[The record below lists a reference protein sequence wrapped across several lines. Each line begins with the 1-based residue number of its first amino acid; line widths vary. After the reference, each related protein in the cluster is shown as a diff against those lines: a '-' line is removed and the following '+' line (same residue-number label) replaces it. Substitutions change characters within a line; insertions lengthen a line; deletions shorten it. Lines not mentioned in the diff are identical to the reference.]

1 MNKKILRLAIPN
13 IISNISVPLLG
24 LVDLAIMGHLESEN
38 YIGAI
43 ALGGMIFNF
52 IYWNF
57 SFLRMGTSGFTA
69 QAFGARNLKESV
81 AILSRSLM
89 VGFAGALL
97 LILGQT
103 LIADLSFFLV
113 KGSIEVESLA
123 SQYFLIR
130 IWAAPAT
137 IGLYSLT
144 GWFIGMQNAK
154 TPMYIS
160 IAVNI
165 LNILFSLIFVYG
177 MGMKADG
184 VALGTVIAQYAGF
197 ILAVIML
204 SRYYK
209 KLLKYWVYSS
219 IMQWE
224 KFVVFFK
231 VNKDIFIR
239 TFCLIFV
246 FTFFTAQSAN
256 SGDTIL
262 AVNTLLLQFFMV
274 FSYLIDGF
282 AYSAESLVGKS
293 IGARNPVQLK
303 KVVRLLFLWGLAI
316 SIIFTLTYLVAGDK
330 LLLIL
335 TDNNNV
341 IEQTQ
346 PYLFWIVF
354 IPIITFTAFLWDGIY
369 IGALASKGM
378 RNSMLISTILVFLP
392 LYFLLHPLL
401 ENNGLWLALNAF
413 MITRGIT
420 LTIMAKKEIF
430 SRI

>member
-1 MNKKILRLAIPN
+1 M
-13 IISNISVPLLG
+13 PLLG
-24 LVDLAIMGHLESEN
+24 LVDLSIVGHLESED

-81 AILSRSLM
+81 AILSRSLI

-97 LILGQT
+97 LIAGQT
-103 LIADLSFFLV
+103 LISDLSFFLV
-113 KGSIEVESLA
+113 KGSKEVESLA
-123 SQYFLIR
+123 SQYFYIR

-160 IAVNI
+160 IIVNI
-165 LNILFSLIFVYG
+165 LNILFNLLFVYVFD
-177 MGMKADG
+177 MKSNG
-184 VALGTVIAQYAGF
+184 VALGTAISQYAGF
-197 ILAVIML
+197 FLAIIML
-204 SRYYK
+204 FRYYK
-209 KLLKYWVYSS
+209 KILKHWVYES
-219 IMQWE
+219 ILKWE
-224 KFVVFFK
+224 KFVDFFK

-246 FTFFTAQSAN
+246 FSFFTAQSAK
-256 SGDTIL
+256 SGDTLL

-282 AYSAESLVGKS
+282 AYAAESLVGKS
-293 IGARNPVQLK
+293 IGAKNPAQLR
-303 KVVRLLFLWGLAI
+303 KVIRLLFLWGAGI
-316 SIIFTLTYLVAGDK
+316 SILFTLTYLFAGDK
-330 LLLIL
+330 LLFLL
-335 TDNNNV
+335 TDNSKV

-346 PYLFWIVF
+346 PYIFWIVF
-354 IPIITFTAFLWDGIY
+354 IPLITFAAFIWDGIY

-378 RNSMLISTILVFLP
+378 RNSMLISTILVFIP
-392 LYFLLHPLL
+392 AYFILQPALG
-401 ENNGLWLALNAF
+401 NDGLWIAMNAF
-413 MITRGIT
+413 MISRGIT
-420 LTIMAKKEIF
+420 LTIMSKKDIYN
-430 SRI
+430 R

>member
-1 MNKKILRLAIPN
+1 
-13 IISNISVPLLG
+13 
-24 LVDLAIMGHLESEN
+24 
-38 YIGAI
+38 
-43 ALGGMIFNF
+43 
-52 IYWNF
+52 
-57 SFLRMGTSGFTA
+57 
-69 QAFGARNLKESV
+69 
-81 AILSRSLM
+81 
-89 VGFAGALL
+89 
-97 LILGQT
+97 
-103 LIADLSFFLV
+103 
-113 KGSIEVESLA
+113 
-123 SQYFLIR
+123 
-130 IWAAPAT
+130 
-137 IGLYSLT
+137 
-144 GWFIGMQNAK
+144 
-154 TPMYIS
+154 
-160 IAVNI
+160 
-165 LNILFSLIFVYG
+165 
-177 MGMKADG
+177 
-184 VALGTVIAQYAGF
+184 
-197 ILAVIML
+197 
-204 SRYYK
+204 
-209 KLLKYWVYSS
+209 
-219 IMQWE
+219 
-224 KFVVFFK
+224 
-231 VNKDIFIR
+231 
-239 TFCLIFV
+239 
-246 FTFFTAQSAN
+246 
-256 SGDTIL
+256 
-262 AVNTLLLQFFMV
+262 MV

-335 TDNNNV
+335 TDNTNV
-341 IEQTQ
+341 IEQTK